1 MEITSINNDKVK
13 YWIKLQ
19 EKKFRD
25 QEGLFIVEGDH
36 LVNEAIK
43 HGLAKEIIS
52 LDDFQNSIPTYKVTK
67 EIMKKI
73 SKQQSVSRIC
83 AVCFKIKEKEV
94 GNKIICLDNIQDP
107 GNLGTIIRSAVAF
120 NIDTIILNDKSVDLY
135 NDKVIRSCEGMIFN
149 VNVIRTNLENKLMD
163 LKNSGY
169 KIVSTS
175 VKNNQLLKNIKLED
189 KYAIVLGNEGNGVS
203 KEIEDLC
210 DDFIYIKMNES
221 CESLNVAVA
230 SSIIMYELN
239 R

>member
-1 MEITSINNDKVK
+1 MEITSLNNDRVK
-13 YWIKLQ
+13 YWVKLQ
-19 EKKFRD
+19 DKKFRD

-36 LVNEAIK
+36 LVNEAIRC
-43 HGLAKEIIS
+43 GLAKEIIS
-52 LDDFQNSIPTYKVTK
+52 LDDFSNVIPTYKITE

-73 SKQQSVSRIC
+73 SNQKSISRIC
-83 AVCFKIKEKEV
+83 AVCFKIKEKAM
-94 GNKIICLDNIQDP
+94 GNKVICLDNIQDP

-135 NDKVIRSCEGMIFN
+135 NDKVIRSSEGMIFN
-149 VNVIRTNLENKLMD
+149 INVIRCNLENKLND
-163 LKNSGY
+163 LKNEGF
-169 KIVSTS
+169 KIIGTS
-175 VKNNQLLKNIKLED
+175 VKNNNLLKNVEVKE
-189 KYAIVLGNEGNGVS
+189 KYAIVLGNEGNGIS

>member
-1 MEITSINNDKVK
+1 MEIKSLTNDKVK
-13 YWIKLQ
+13 YWVKLQ
-19 EKKFRD
+19 DKKFRD

-43 HGLAKEIIS
+43 SGLVKEIIS
-52 LDDFQNSIPTYKVTK
+52 LDSLASTVITYQVT
-67 EIMKKI
+67 EDIMKKV
-73 SKQQSVSRIC
+73 SKQKSISRIC
-83 AVCFKIKEKEV
+83 AVCHKIPEKEL

-120 NIDTIILNDKSVDLY
+120 NVDTIILNDKSVDLY

-149 VNVIRTNLENKLMD
+149 INVIRCDLEKKLLE
-163 LKNSGY
+163 LKNEDY
-169 KIVSTS
+169 KIIGTS
-175 VKNNQLLKNIKLED
+175 VKNNKLLKNIELNE
-189 KYAIVLGNEGNGVS
+189 KYAIILGNEGNGLS
-203 KEIEDLC
+203 EEIENLC

>member
-1 MEITSINNDKVK
+1 MEITSLNNDKVK
-13 YWIKLQ
+13 YWVKLQ

-43 HGLAKEIIS
+43 CGLAKEIIS
-52 LDDFQNSIPTYKVTK
+52 LDDFSNSIPTYKITE

-73 SKQQSVSRIC
+73 SSQKSISRIC
-83 AVCFKIKEKEV
+83 AICFKIKEKEI

-120 NIDTIILNDKSVDLY
+120 NIDTILLNDKSVDLY
-135 NDKVIRSCEGMIFN
+135 NDKVIRSSEGMIFN
-149 VNVIRTNLENKLMD
+149 INVIRCNLYDKLNE
-163 LKNSGY
+163 LKNEGF
-169 KIVSTS
+169 KIIGTS
-175 VKNNQLLKNIKLED
+175 VKNNKLLKNIEKEE
-189 KYAIVLGNEGNGVS
+189 KYAIVLGNEGNGIS
-203 KEIEDLC
+203 KEIEELC
-210 DDFIYIKMNES
+210 DDFIYIKMSEN

>member
-1 MEITSINNDKVK
+1 MEITSLNNDKVK
-13 YWIKLQ
+13 YWVKLQ

-25 QEGLFIVEGDH
+25 QEGLFLVEGDH

-43 HGLAKEIIS
+43 KGLVKEIIT
-52 LDDFQNSIPTYKVTK
+52 LDDFQNNILTYKVTE

-73 SKQQSVSRIC
+73 SKQQSISRIS
-83 AVCFKIKEKEV
+83 AVCFKMKEKEI
-94 GNKIICLDNIQDP
+94 GNKVICLDNIQDP
-107 GNLGTIIRSAVAF
+107 GNLGTIIRSAAAF

-149 VNVIRTNLENKLMD
+149 VNVIRSN
-163 LKNSGY
+163 LKNKIIELKNNGY
-169 KIVSTS
+169 KVIGTS
-175 VKNNQLLKNIKLED
+175 VKNNKLLKDVIFEGKF
-189 KYAIVLGNEGNGVS
+189 AIILGNEGNGVS

-210 DDFIYIKMNES
+210 DDYIYIKMNEN

-230 SSIIMYELN
+230 SSIIMYEIN